1 MPFSHYKAWATA
13 FKFELDELG
22 GTTFFS
28 ATYLSSPFNLPRP
41 MTRVRDPIHDYI
53 DLTPLETKLVDT
65 QAYQRLRWI
74 RQLGPANLVYPGANH
89 TRHEHCMGTCHVVG
103 RMADSADLDSGERQ
117 LASAAGLLH
126 DLGHSPFS
134 HLGDEIEGLEDHV
147 DRTMDLVSKTEIS
160 DVLSQEGIDKNE
172 INQIIDGKHSLGAL
186 VSGDLD
192 GDRLDYLVRDAHYT
206 GVSTGVDMGRLITT
220 MSMVDGNLVVREG
233 GLPAVEALLTARSTM
248 YPTVYFHPFARGA
261 ELMLARAANT
271 AIEANEFTR
280 DEFANFTDH
289 KFLSELNNA
298 QGLPQK
304 IVNDFENRRIV
315 KRGVSITKD
324 QAESSGL
331 NKAERLGYEQRI
343 ASELGLDSSD
353 IYVDIPPLTVV
364 PGLKAKIMKEN
375 GDVVLARDMS
385 KLVSGL
391 YEAQF
396 DHWRGSVYGPAENR
410 AAISEA
416 SSKVL
421 GL

>member
-1 MPFSHYKAWATA
+1 
-13 FKFELDELG
+13 
-22 GTTFFS
+22 
-28 ATYLSSPFNLPRP
+28 

-53 DLTPLETKLVDT
+53 DLTLLETKLVDT
-65 QAYQRLRWI
+65 PAYQRLRWI

-103 RMADSADLDSGERQ
+103 RMADSAGLDSEERQ

-134 HLGDEIEGLEDHV
+134 HLGDEIDGLENHV
-147 DRTMDLVSKTEIS
+147 DRTTSLISETEIS
-160 DVLSQEGIDKNE
+160 DILSNEGIDTNE
-172 INQIIDGKHSLGAL
+172 INQIITGKHKLGAL

-206 GVSTGVDMGRLITT
+206 GVSTGVDMGRLIAT
-220 MSMVDGNLVVREG
+220 MSMVDGNLVVRQG

-261 ELMLARAANT
+261 ELMLERATNK
-271 AIEANEFTR
+271 AIESNQFTKE
-280 DEFANFTDH
+280 EFANFTDH
-289 KFLSELNNA
+289 RFLSELNNA
-298 QGLPQK
+298 KGLPQR
-304 IVNDFENRRIV
+304 IVSDFENRRIV

-331 NKAERLGYEQRI
+331 NKSERLDYEERI
-343 ASELGLDSSD
+343 ASELGIDNSD

-375 GDVVLARDMS
+375 GKVALAREMS
-385 KLVSGL
+385 KLISGL

-396 DHWRGSVYGPAENR
+396 DHWRASVYGPADSR
-410 AAISEA
+410 DALSVA